1 MRRQTVNE
9 ESARKKNYA
18 SVGRLWVFSGSPF
31 YPEALPFC
39 CDVTDVPA
47 TATRACTRRSPQ
59 HAYSRR
65 RYGCYDDCHHCV
77 LGAPLLGR
85 RRAPQRSLRGVGILR
100 ERVRVLSRR
109 LREPRGPA
117 RRAGRP
123 DGGVQGEEGQGSQLT
138 QGHAREGGDHA
149 RCGFPLRGP
158 PGASPFRPVPS
169 PAFLRRAW
177 RIPSPIA
184 RATRRPAPLNAH
196 LATRPVVGA
205 VPRSDPPS
213 ARRARPSAGSV
224 RPSFPEQA
232 RVCARPPGDTIDGSA
247 QRRTAKNL
255 GLWARVFSLA
265 SSICEFVLAH
275 PSRSRVVRIH

>member
-1 MRRQTVNE
+1 MG
-9 ESARKKNYA
+9 KKKYA
-18 SVGRLWVFSGSPF
+18 SVGRLWAFSASPF

-117 RRAGRP
+117 RRARRP

-169 PAFLRRAW
+169 PAFARLAS

-184 RATRRPAPLNAH
+184 RATRH
-196 LATRPVVGA
+196 
-205 VPRSDPPS
+205 PRRSTLTS
-213 ARRARPSAGSV
+213 RRARSSARSREATRRRRG
-224 RPSFPEQA
+224 A
-232 RVCARPPGDTIDGSA
+232 RVPRRARSVLRSPNKPGSGLVLRATPSTAARSGGPPKT
-247 QRRTAKNL
+247 
-255 GLWARVFSLA
+255 
-265 SSICEFVLAH
+265 
-275 PSRSRVVRIH
+275 